1 MRTTLN
7 LNEEV
12 IRQVMQY
19 TGIKNKSKAVNMV
32 LETFVRERKRQNILK
47 MKGKLNLDDN
57 WKQLREMELDEG

>member
-12 IRQVMQY
+12 INQIMQY

>member
-12 IRQVMQY
+12 INQVMQY